1 VSQHQAPS
9 TPSDQGADESITA
22 LYSRFEKAD
31 STMRAISEDDEET
44 FEPAVEQTC
53 ALGNRIA
60 VSRAA
65 SIEEMLLKIRVAIWA
80 AGFVRYGRLEEL
92 DQWEPDEDCDDGYRV
107 LVSLRRDLQALASKA

>member
-1 VSQHQAPS
+1 MQAA
-9 TPSDQGADESITA
+9 TAQSDQGADESIVA

-31 STMRAISEDDEET
+31 ATMRATPEDDEKA

-60 VSRAA
+60 MSRAA

-80 AGFVRYGRLEEL
+80 AGFVQYGRLEEL

-107 LVSLRRDLQALASKA
+107 LVSLRRDLQALASKT